1 MSDKSI
7 CPSCN
12 REIKPTSK
20 FCKFCGVTLKS
31 CPSCNEFNKVEDAF
45 CGSCGEDISKLII
58 PIPHRKES
66 EDSAYAPIIEE
77 IEEGEKRPK
86 LVVWPPQYAEARP
99 QIQPKPTPELFEE
112 GTQYEPTKVQ
122 YQYSKVKP
130 IGFLGGPLPTS
141 NVLSVTLEAFGLALA
156 LVAAGI
162 VIVSIGFAFFE
173 YLVFPVITGILGG
186 ALLLSAPFFGIYYV
200 SSNWLYKA
208 FQIKRPVK
216 IRTVILN
223 YTLGT
228 LLFAIFGMMLAPIF
242 IQGGAL
248 AITFSVVGGIVY
260 LMGLIVIPLKAYLAD
275 LVYVKAAMKHRDKE
289 EEDKAQEEKDVEE
302 IEKKEEKGKKE
313 VKTSKKKKEKKK

>member
-7 CPSCN
+7 CPNCN
-12 REIKPTSK
+12 REIKSTSK

-45 CGSCGEDISKLII
+45 CGSCGEDISEIVVPEADRI
-58 PIPHRKES
+58 ERE
-66 EDSAYAPIIEE
+66 ESAYAAIIEE
-77 IEEGEKRPK
+77 IEDEKKPK
-86 LVVWPPQYAEARP
+86 LVVWPPQYAETRP
-99 QIQPKPTPELFEE
+99 YIQPKPTPKLFEE
-112 GTQYEPTKVQ
+112 GTQYEPTAVQ
-122 YQYSKVKP
+122 YQYSKVRV

-156 LVAAGI
+156 LIAAGI
-162 VIVSIGFAFFE
+162 VIASIGFAFFE
-173 YLVFPVITGILGG
+173 YLVFPIITGILGG
-186 ALLLSAPFFGIYYV
+186 SLLLSAPFFGIYYV

-216 IRTVILN
+216 IRTIILN
-223 YTLGT
+223 YALGT
-228 LLFAIFGMMLAPIF
+228 FLFAIIGMMLAPIF

-275 LVYVKAAMKHRDKE
+275 LVYVKAAIKLRDKE
-289 EEDKAQEEKDVEE
+289 EEAKVQEVKDVEE
-302 IEKKEEKGKKE
+302 IEVKEEKKKKE
-313 VKTSKKKKEKKK
+313 TKTSKKKKEKKK